1 MLVLPLDA
9 AAGVK
14 ASYVYDCNIVYVV
27 QLRNVRF
34 CTPEV
39 QNDVSVPSGKS
50 LEVPYFFPLNFKA
63 LDSPGKSLWSL
74 KLL

>member
-14 ASYVYDCNIVYVV
+14 PSYVYDCNIVYVV

-34 CTPEV
+34 CRPEV
-39 QNDVSVPSGKS
+39 QNGISVPSGKS
-50 LEVPYFFPLNFKA
+50 LEVPDFFPSNFKA
-63 LDSPGKSLWSL
+63 LDSLGNHFGP
-74 KLL
+74 